1 MNDDVLSWIFDHSWG
16 TGTPP
21 QSRNWGQQ
29 VGMELVFS
37 STQPLIVWIRPPSA
51 FYSFKRYIY
60 YIESMNQL
68 QLNWIL
74 WCFYV
79 KHVSFNDSSNNY
91 DLIFFNE
98 SSTFRH
104 ILFILYL
111 EEKLLCVL
119 IIDNCSKSGLFY
131 SLHDYTLLCMLF
143 FRKNFQPTITR
154 QKKEIKKKLN
164 RICLPSFPSKESC
177 SFLLYFTA
185 SVRPWL

>member
-1 MNDDVLSWIFDHSWG
+1 
-16 TGTPP
+16 
-21 QSRNWGQQ
+21 
-29 VGMELVFS
+29 
-37 STQPLIVWIRPPSA
+37 
-51 FYSFKRYIY
+51 
-60 YIESMNQL
+60 MNQL
-68 QLNWIL
+68 QLNWIF

-91 DLIFFNE
+91 DLTFFNE

-104 ILFILYL
+104 ISFILYL

-177 SFLLYFTA
+177 SFSTLFSGKCA
-185 SVRPWL
+185 SVTLNRDESVFDSRKGIQEVRA

>member
-1 MNDDVLSWIFDHSWG
+1 MYNLTNLASSNCGWICILNNQKSCSNFILKIFLLYSIYESTSIKLNFKYLYIKQVSLS
-16 TGTPP
+16 
-21 QSRNWGQQ
+21 
-29 VGMELVFS
+29 S
-37 STQPLIVWIRPPSA
+37 S
-51 FYSFKRYIY
+51 Y
-60 YIESMNQL
+60 YDL
-68 QLNWIL
+68 T
-74 WCFYV
+74 F
-79 KHVSFNDSSNNY
+79 FNDSF
-91 DLIFFNE
+91 I
-98 SSTFRH
+98 FRH
-104 ILFILYL
+104 ISFILYL